1 MSRLISTHGSPT
13 TQRNRLRRTI
23 AEALRTL
30 MQKQTLDEE
39 TRDLAALIWFSLR
52 ALEANIDQ
60 SASAWEK
67 RNYYIKADRFRA
79 QWEWLT
85 PMQRRL
91 ERILREELWEL
102 LPPLLADLSRYFDD
116 ISVNRRTRSKALW
129 QGAYQRFLEE
139 MRK

>member
-30 MQKQTLDEE
+30 MQKQALDEE

-52 ALEANIDQ
+52 AIEANIDQ

-91 ERILREELWEL
+91 ERILQEELWEL

-116 ISVNRRTRSKALW
+116 ITVNKRTRTKELW

-139 MRK
+139 THK

>member
-116 ISVNRRTRSKALW
+116 ITVNRRTRSKALW

>member
-52 ALEANIDQ
+52 AIEANIDQ

-116 ISVNRRTRSKALW
+116 ITVNRRTRSKELW

-139 MRK
+139 TRK